1 MIQFIQ
7 VWWAHLGSNQ
17 GPTGY
22 EPVALPLSYRPK
34 LAYKIILKIL
44 AHVKIRIATKR
55 YRSQASTGRV
65 CPFGTGPKSFVSGTF
80 PLLFNIYVSKK
91 FSVFTGLRAQTR
103 DKCSYAFFS
112 VRNRLIMSSCTKAPL
127 VASVVVLLLADFT
140 PRALTQLWELV
151 I

>member
-44 AHVKIRIATKR
+44 AYVKIRIATKR
-55 YRSQASTGRV
+55 YRPKPPPARSVPAGQGQSRLWTVPFRYTSPYLCKQEIFSIYGTPGLDRQSRLDKPSFCYYTTTEYLRIFSIYGAPGLGRITV
-65 CPFGTGPKSFVSGTF
+65 LC
-80 PLLFNIYVSKK
+80 
-91 FSVFTGLRAQTR
+91 VFE
-103 DKCSYAFFS
+103 C
-112 VRNRLIMSSCTKAPL
+112 
-127 VASVVVLLLADFT
+127 
-140 PRALTQLWELV
+140 
-151 I
+151 

>member
-44 AHVKIRIATKR
+44 SHVKIRIATKR

-80 PLLFNIYVSKK
+80 PLHFDIYSSKK
-91 FSVFTGLRAQTR
+91 FSASTGLRAQTGKVAPHLFVTIRQLSAIEFSASTVPWAKR
-103 DKCSYAFFS
+103 DIS
-112 VRNRLIMSSCTKAPL
+112 RLRGSAYSTL
-127 VASVVVLLLADFT
+127 S
-140 PRALTQLWELV
+140 
-151 I
+151 

>member
-44 AHVKIRIATKR
+44 AYVKIRIATKR
-55 YRSQASTGRV
+55 YRPQASTGQI
-65 CPFGTGPKSFVSGTF
+65 CPCGTGPKSFVDGTF
-80 PLLFNIYVSKK
+80 PLHFAIYVSKK
-91 FSVFTGLRAQTR
+91 FSVFTVPWAQTG
-103 DKCSYAFFS
+103 DKSFERNCMFYSIRHSVSKKFS
-112 VRNRLIMSSCTKAPL
+112 VST
-127 VASVVVLLLADFT
+127 VLRD
-140 PRALTQLWELV
+140 
-151 I
+151 

>member
-44 AHVKIRIATKR
+44 AYVKIRIATKR
-55 YRSQASTGRV
+55 YRPQASTGQV
-65 CPFGTGPKSFVSGTF
+65 CPFGTGPKSFFRTYQSLFIIYHLHKFRELSSFYLQNYF
-80 PLLFNIYVSKK
+80 PQRAGKGRIPAGSDF
-91 FSVFTGLRAQTR
+91 GLRPLQGQSR
-103 DKCSYAFFS
+103 FS
-112 VRNRLIMSSCTKAPL
+112 IPYHSFSIL
-127 VASVVVLLLADFT
+127 
-140 PRALTQLWELV
+140 
-151 I
+151 